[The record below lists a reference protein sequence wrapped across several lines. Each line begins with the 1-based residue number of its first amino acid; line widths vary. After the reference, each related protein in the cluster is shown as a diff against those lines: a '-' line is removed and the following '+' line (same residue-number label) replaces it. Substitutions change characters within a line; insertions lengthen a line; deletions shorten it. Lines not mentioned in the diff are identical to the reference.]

1 MTPWLPPRR
10 AAAPLLLAAALAAC
24 AERADSPLAP
34 APTPRADVTA
44 AAVTGTIVLAGG
56 GAEGDVGDTSSWSYK
71 LYKEV
76 VENGDVDG
84 DGVVRVAVLTVDA
97 STTFITDYFEWIGTT
112 LGVPVDATIYQVTTR
127 AEANDPARVGAVA
140 NADAV
145 FLKGGDQGVYYDQW
159 NGTLLEAHVRTVVET
174 RGGAVG
180 GTSAGAMSQSQ
191 FCLCGSADLVSADVM
206 TNSHTSYLNDVSDG
220 GTGIHTDF
228 LSFLGGAVVDTHFTE
243 RGRFGR
249 LLGTMAKA
257 AEDNAAPGIL
267 GVGIER
273 QTGLAIRGGVAEVI
287 GNGDVSFVQQTP
299 ATARIR
305 TPGKPLVYTHLRV
318 DRLTHGWT
326 YDLGA
331 RLPGTAA
338 PGVLAVSYAGDGAAN
353 SGALSIAGA
362 TERDNSKFEKVAT
375 YSSKDYSLANTSASV
390 FARSGVGFTDAG
402 NSSNRGFKQETLFRA
417 LYDVPAYSGFLLF
430 SGGTAARVA
439 ASPDVLSFAG
449 AGTIVVDGKT
459 VASRGLS
466 PYKSYQATSKG
477 TLRAAALTNLTV
489 HVLAES
495 ATTGKRYN
503 TRTHS
508 VVP

>member
-1 MTPWLPPRR
+1 MTPWQPTAH
-10 AAAPLLLAAALAAC
+10 AAASLLLAAALAAC
-24 AERADSPLAP
+24 AERAESPLSP
-34 APTPRADVTA
+34 APPPRADVAA
-44 AAVTGTIVLAGG
+44 AAVTGTIVLSGG

-71 LYKEV
+71 LYREV

-84 DGVVRVAVLTVDA
+84 DGTVRVAVLTVDA
-97 STTFITDYFEWIGTT
+97 STSFITDYFEWIGTT
-112 LGVPVDATIYQVTTR
+112 LGVPVDATLYQVTTR
-127 AEANDPARVGAVA
+127 AAANDAALVGAVA
-140 NADAV
+140 GADAV

-159 NGTLLEAHVRTVVET
+159 NGTLLESHVRTVVET

-191 FCLCGSADLVSADVM
+191 FCFCGSADLVSADVM
-206 TNSHTSYLNDVSDG
+206 TNSHTSYLNDVGDG
-220 GTGIHTDF
+220 GSGIHTDF
-228 LSFLGGAVVDTHFTE
+228 LGFLGGAVVDTHVTE

-249 LLGTMAKA
+249 LLGVMAKA

-267 GVGIER
+267 GIGIER

-305 TPGKPLVYTHLRV
+305 TPGRPLVYTHLRV

-331 RLPGTAA
+331 KLPATAA
-338 PGVLAVSYAGDGAAN
+338 PGVLAVAYAGDGAAN
-353 SGALSIAGA
+353 SGALSIAGR
-362 TERDNSKFEKVAT
+362 TEKDNTKFEKVAT
-375 YSSKDYSLANTSASV
+375 YSSKDYSLSSTSASV
-390 FARSGVGFTDAG
+390 FVRGGVGFTDAG
-402 NSSNRGFKQETLFRA
+402 SSSNRGFKQETVFRA
-417 LYDVPAYSGFLLF
+417 LHDVPAYSGFLLF
-430 SGGTAARVA
+430 SGGTAARVSG
-439 ASPDVLSFAG
+439 SPDVLAFSG
-449 AGTIVVDGKT
+449 AGTLVLDGKT
-459 VASRGLS
+459 VTSRGLS
-466 PYKSYQATSKG
+466 PYRSYQATSSG

-503 TRTHS
+503 TRTHT

>member
-1 MTPWLPPRR
+1 MTHRQLPRR
-10 AAAPLLLAAALAAC
+10 AAAPLLIAVALAAC
-24 AERADSPLAP
+24 AERADTPLSP
-34 APTPRADVTA
+34 APPPSAAVAA

-84 DGVVRVAVLTVDA
+84 DGTVRVAVLTADA
-97 STTFITDYFEWIGTT
+97 STSFITDYFEWIGTT
-112 LGVPVDATIYQVTTR
+112 LGIPVDATIYQVATR
-127 AEANDPARVGAVA
+127 AEANNAALVGGVA
-140 NADAV
+140 GADAV

-159 NGTLLEAHVRTVVET
+159 NGTLLETHVRTVVET

-191 FCLCGSADLVSADVM
+191 FCFCGSSDLISADVM
-206 TNSHTSYLNDVSDG
+206 TNSHTTYLNDVSDG
-220 GTGIHTDF
+220 GSGIHTDF
-228 LSFLGGAVVDTHFTE
+228 LGFLGGAVVDTHFTE

-249 LLGTMAKA
+249 LLGVMAKA

-267 GVGIER
+267 GIGIER

-331 RLPGTAA
+331 KLPGTAA
-338 PGVLAVSYAGDGAAN
+338 PGVLAVSYAGDGLAN
-353 SGALSIAGA
+353 SGALSILGK
-362 TERDNSKFEKVAT
+362 TERDNTKFEKVAT
-375 YSSKDYSLANTSASV
+375 YSSKDYSLATTSASV
-390 FARSGVGFTDAG
+390 FVRSGVGFTDAG
-402 NSSNRGFKQETLFRA
+402 NSTNRGFKQETLFRA

-430 SGGTAARVA
+430 SGGTAARVSG
-439 ASPDVLSFAG
+439 SPDVLTFSG
-449 AGTIVVDGKT
+449 AGTVVLDGKT
-459 VASRGLS
+459 VTSRGLS
-466 PYKSYQATSKG
+466 PYKSYQATSSG
-477 TLRAAALTNLTV
+477 TLKAAAFTNLTV

-495 ATTGKRYN
+495 ATTGKRYD